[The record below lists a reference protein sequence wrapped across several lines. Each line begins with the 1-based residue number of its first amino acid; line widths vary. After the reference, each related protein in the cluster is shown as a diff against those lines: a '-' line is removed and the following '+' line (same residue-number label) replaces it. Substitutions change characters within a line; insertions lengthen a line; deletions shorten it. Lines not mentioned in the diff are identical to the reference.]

1 MASGSSEDYSA
12 EDYRVHY
19 DELLSMYDDYYDSS
33 DKSKEKEE
41 LEALYGWGVIS
52 VFLKDEVFV
61 AKLRTTGKWKV
72 QISPGHTDG
81 RYQAF
86 YSLNTP
92 KITFPPELK
101 GKMVEVDLGPRP
113 DSETP
118 STKDGLERE
127 TSVSLERPIRVS
139 VPRSR
144 SVSPEPRTGPLE
156 RQYAC

>member
-19 DELLSMYDDYYDSS
+19 DELLCMYDDYYDSS

-52 VFLKDEVFV
+52 VFLKDEVF
-61 AKLRTTGKWKV
+61 AEKLRMTGKWKV

-86 YSLNTP
+86 YSLYTP
-92 KITFPPELK
+92 DYSKITFPPELK

-113 DSETP
+113 D
-118 STKDGLERE
+118 TK
-127 TSVSLERPIRVS
+127 RPIRVS

-144 SVSPEPRTGPLE
+144 SVSPDPRTGPLE